1 MLPIFTTILPIASKI
16 LDKVIPNKAAK
27 EAALMELQV
36 KLAEQE
42 GELIKALIQ
51 SDVAQAE
58 INKTDSQSSTL
69 FKSGWRPAISWIC
82 VIGLAYSVFM
92 PAIVWVLTMMNY
104 TVPPVPE
111 IGGDILT
118 SLTFGLLGLGGLRT
132 YEKKTGVSK

>member
-1 MLPIFTTILPIASKI
+1 
-16 LDKVIPNKAAK
+16 
-27 EAALMELQV
+27 
-36 KLAEQE
+36 
-42 GELIKALIQ
+42 
-51 SDVAQAE
+51 
-58 INKTDSQSSTL
+58 
-69 FKSGWRPAISWIC
+69 
-82 VIGLAYSVFM
+82 M